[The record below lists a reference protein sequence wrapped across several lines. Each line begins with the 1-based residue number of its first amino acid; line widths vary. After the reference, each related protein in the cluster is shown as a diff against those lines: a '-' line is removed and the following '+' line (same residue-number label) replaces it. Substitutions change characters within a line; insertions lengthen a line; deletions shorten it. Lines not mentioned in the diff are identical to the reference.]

1 MLTALKVDS
10 VQEEVSNGSGEM
22 QTPGKNSK
30 EMLDTKDMVAEM
42 KNAFNGLMSEWN
54 E

>member
-10 VQEEVSNGSGEM
+10 VQEEMSNGSGEM
-22 QTPGKNSK
+22 QTPGKNQK

-42 KNAFNGLMSEWN
+42 KNAFNGLMCEWN